1 MKDVKLVT
9 MVTLRLVL
17 LTHARRVH
25 AMVVI
30 TLVVLPSMVR
40 LSVIVVLGMKVID
53 VRVVLMV
60 ILEYQLRYSH
70 ISLQQ
75 SGFIIKLI

>member
-9 MVTLRLVL
+9 MVMPRQVL
-17 LTHARRVH
+17 LTLARRVH

-40 LSVIVVLGMKVID
+40 LSVIVALAMKVID
-53 VRVVLMV
+53 ARAVLMV
-60 ILEYQLRYSH
+60 IMEYQLRYS
-70 ISLQQ
+70 Q
-75 SGFIIKLI
+75 